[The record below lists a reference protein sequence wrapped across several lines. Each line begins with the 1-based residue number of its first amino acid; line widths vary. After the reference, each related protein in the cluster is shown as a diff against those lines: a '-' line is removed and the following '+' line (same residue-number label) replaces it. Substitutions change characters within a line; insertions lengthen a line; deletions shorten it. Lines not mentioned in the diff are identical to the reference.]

1 MWTPESTGF
10 EAGPLTRPKRFG
22 YFCSPMWRGT
32 AGQDTPFG
40 GGMALGERFVGRSVA
55 EVIEIQA
62 AENPDGIFLIYND
75 RRLTFAQVDARAT
88 ALAAA
93 LAERGVGK
101 GDRIAIDLPNW
112 PEFVLSMFAAA
123 KLGAVIV
130 PLNPRYT
137 VPELQYMLRHSEST
151 VVVSAENY
159 NGVDYL
165 QLFEGFLT
173 SLPDLQY
180 LVTVGEEDLW
190 YDDRIYQFEDLIS
203 SGDGRAV
210 PEVSI
215 QPDEDLFAILYTSGT
230 MGKPKG
236 VALTHTN
243 LLSAATVTA
252 DAIQLTPSDVVF
264 GVTTVFHVFG
274 LGPGI
279 IGTAAAGAA
288 LVLQEQFQ
296 AAEALELI
304 ERHRVTVHY
313 GVPTVFIT
321 EMREDGRLNR
331 DLTSLRIGVAAGA
344 PIGDELVR
352 RIRSELCPNLQ
363 VAYSL
368 TETGSTAAITR
379 PDDLPDKQVFTVG
392 RPLPGTSVRVLDLD
406 GTILPVESLGEV
418 AVRGPGVMKG
428 YYRQPGETAQAF
440 DEEGYF
446 LTGDLGLVDDEGFIH
461 IVGRR
466 KELIIR
472 GGFNVYPREVED
484 RLHAHPAVLDVAVVG
499 LPHEVL
505 GEVVCACIVPVE
517 GAIVTGEEI
526 KEWCRG
532 ALADYKVPDLVR
544 FFDSFP
550 LTGSGKV
557 RRVEL
562 ARMVSAEESSRRP

>member
-1 MWTPESTGF
+1 
-10 EAGPLTRPKRFG
+10 
-22 YFCSPMWRGT
+22 
-32 AGQDTPFG
+32 
-40 GGMALGERFVGRSVA
+40 MALSERFRGRSVA
-55 EVIEIQA
+55 QVLEAQA
-62 AENPDGIFLIYND
+62 AEDPNRVFLIYGS
-75 RRLTFAQVDARAT
+75 RRLTYGQVDARAT

-93 LAERGVGK
+93 LHELGIEA
-101 GDRIAIDLPNW
+101 GDRIALDLPNW
-112 PEFVLSMFAAA
+112 PEFVISMFAAA

-137 VPELQYMLRHSEST
+137 VPELQYMLRHSEAA
-151 VVVSAENY
+151 VVISAETF
-159 NGVDYL
+159 GGTDYL
-165 QLFEGFLT
+165 ELFEGFLT

-180 LVTVGEEDLW
+180 VVTVGEADLW
-190 YDDRIYQFEDLIS
+190 YDDRIYQFEDLLS
-203 SGDGRAV
+203 SGEGRAV
-210 PEVSI
+210 PELRVN
-215 QPDEDLFAILYTSGT
+215 PEEDVFAILYTSGT

-236 VALTHTN
+236 VALTHWN
-243 LLSAATVTA
+243 LLSAAAGTVE
-252 DAIQLTPSDVVF
+252 AIGLAPDDVVF

-279 IGTAAAGAA
+279 LGTMAAGAS
-288 LVLQEQFQ
+288 LVLQEQFDP
-296 AAEALELI
+296 AEALELI

-313 GVPTVFIT
+313 GVPTVFLT
-321 EMREDGRLNR
+321 ELREQRKANR
-331 DLTSLRIGVAAGA
+331 DLSSLRVGIVAGA
-344 PIGDELVR
+344 PISDEQVR
-352 RIRSELCPNLQ
+352 RIRAELCPNLQ

-368 TETGSTAAITR
+368 TETASTVTLTR
-379 PDDLPDKQVFTVG
+379 PEDPEDKQVQTVG
-392 RPLPGTSVRVLDLD
+392 RPLDGIEIRILDLD
-406 GTILPVESLGEV
+406 GSVLPVESLGEV
-418 AVRGPGVMKG
+418 AVKGPGVMKG

-440 DEEGYF
+440 DEDGYF
-446 LTGDLGLVDDEGFIH
+446 LTGDLGMVDEEGYLH

-484 RLHAHPAVLDVAVVG
+484 RLHAHPAVADVVVVG

-505 GEVVCACIVPVE
+505 GELVCACIVPVE

>member
-1 MWTPESTGF
+1 VD
-10 EAGPLTRPKRFG
+10 GP
-22 YFCSPMWRGT
+22 
-32 AGQDTPFG
+32 
-40 GGMALGERFVGRSVA
+40 SVA
-55 EVIEIQA
+55 QILERQA
-62 AENPDGIFLIYND
+62 QARPDGVFLIFGEKQ
-75 RRLTFAQVDARAT
+75 LTYGQVEGRAM

-93 LAERGVGK
+93 LAELGVEP
-101 GDRIAIDLPNW
+101 GDRIAVDMPNW
-112 PEFVLSMFAAA
+112 PEFVISMFAAA
-123 KLGAVIV
+123 KLGAIIV

-137 VPELQYMLRHSEST
+137 VPELQYMLRHSEAT
-151 VVVSAENY
+151 VVVTCETF

-180 LVTVGEEDLW
+180 LVTVGAEELW
-190 YDDRIYQFEDLIS
+190 YDDRIYQFEDLLS
-203 SGDGRAV
+203 SGEGRAL
-210 PEVSI
+210 PQAHI
-215 QPDEDLFAILYTSGT
+215 DPANDTFAILYTSGT

-236 VALTHTN
+236 VALTHAN
-243 LLSAATVTA
+243 LLSAAAATVDAISLTA
-252 DAIQLTPSDVVF
+252 DDVVF
-264 GVTTVFHVFG
+264 GVTTIFHVFG
-274 LGPGI
+274 IGPGI
-279 IGTAAAGAA
+279 LGTVQAGAS

-296 AAEALELI
+296 PSEALALI
-304 ERHRVTVHY
+304 EKHRVTVHY

-321 EMREDGRLNR
+321 EMREADRPKH
-331 DLTSLRIGVAAGA
+331 DLSSLRVGIVAGA

-352 RIRSELCPNLQ
+352 RIRQDLCPNLQ

-368 TETGSTAAITR
+368 TETASTVALTQ
-379 PDDLPDKQVFTVG
+379 PGDPLDKQVFTVG
-392 RPLPGTSVRVLDLD
+392 KPLPGTEVRVLDLD
-406 GTILPVESLGEV
+406 GTILPVESLGEI
-418 AVRGPGVMKG
+418 AVKGPGVMKG

-440 DEEGYF
+440 DEDGFF
-446 LTGDLGLVDDEGFIH
+446 LTGDLGIVDDEGFVH

-505 GEVVCACIVPVE
+505 GEVVCACCVPVE

-526 KEWCRG
+526 KDWCRG

>member
-1 MWTPESTGF
+1 
-10 EAGPLTRPKRFG
+10 
-22 YFCSPMWRGT
+22 
-32 AGQDTPFG
+32 
-40 GGMALGERFVGRSVA
+40 MALAERFAGRSVA
-55 EVIEIQA
+55 EVVEIQA
-62 AENPDGIFLIYND
+62 TENPDGTFLIYND
-75 RRLTFAQVDARAT
+75 RRLTYAQVDARAT

-93 LAERGVGK
+93 LAELGVGK

-112 PEFVLSMFAAA
+112 PEFVLSMFAVA

-137 VPELQYMLRHSEST
+137 VPELQYMLRHSEAT
-151 VVVSAENY
+151 VVISAENY
-159 NGVDYL
+159 GGIDYL

-190 YDDRIYQFEDLIS
+190 YDDRIHQFEDLIS
-203 SGDGRAV
+203 SGAGRNL
-210 PEVSI
+210 PEVTI
-215 QPDEDLFAILYTSGT
+215 QPAEDVFAILYTSGT

-236 VALTHTN
+236 VALTHAN
-243 LLSAATVTA
+243 LLSVAAATA
-252 DAIQLTPSDVVF
+252 DAIGLTTEDVVF

-274 LGPGI
+274 LGPGV

-288 LVLQEQFQ
+288 LVLQEQFHSAQ
-296 AAEALELI
+296 ALELI

-321 EMREDGRLNR
+321 EMRLDERTER
-331 DLTSLRIGVAAGA
+331 DLGSLRVGIAAGA
-344 PIGDELVR
+344 PVADGLVR
-352 RIRSELCPNLQ
+352 RIRNELCPNLQ

-368 TETGSTAAITR
+368 TETGSSVAITR
-379 PDDLPDKQVFTVG
+379 PDDPLDKQVFTVG
-392 RPLPGTSVRVLDLD
+392 RPLPGTDVRVLDLD
-406 GTILPVESLGEV
+406 GTILPVESLGEI

-440 DEEGYF
+440 DEDGFF
-446 LTGDLGLVDDEGFIH
+446 LTGDLGLVDDDGYVH

-484 RLHAHPAVLDVAVVG
+484 RLHAHPAVLDVAIVG

-517 GAIVTGEEI
+517 GAIITGEEI

>member
-1 MWTPESTGF
+1 
-10 EAGPLTRPKRFG
+10 
-22 YFCSPMWRGT
+22 
-32 AGQDTPFG
+32 
-40 GGMALGERFVGRSVA
+40 MALGERFVGRSVA

-62 AENPDGIFLIYND
+62 TENPDGIFLIYND

-93 LAERGVGK
+93 LAELGVAK
-101 GDRIAIDLPNW
+101 GDRVAIDLPNW

-137 VPELQYMLRHSEST
+137 VPELQYMLRHSEAT
-151 VVVSAENY
+151 VVISAENY
-159 NGVDYL
+159 NGIDYL

-203 SGDGRAV
+203 SGEGRAV
-210 PEVSI
+210 PDVPI

-252 DAIQLTPSDVVF
+252 DAIQLTPADVVF

-279 IGTAAAGAA
+279 IGTAAGGAA

-296 AAEALELI
+296 PAEALELI

-321 EMREDGRLNR
+321 EMREAGRQKR
-331 DLTSLRIGVAAGA
+331 DLSSLRIGVAAGA

-352 RIRSELCPNLQ
+352 RIRAELCPSLQ

-379 PDDLPDKQVFTVG
+379 PEDLPDKQVFTVG

-446 LTGDLGLVDDEGFIH
+446 LTGDLGLVDDEGYIH

-484 RLHAHPAVLDVAVVG
+484 RLHAHPAVLDVAIVG

-526 KEWCRG
+526 KEWCRD
-532 ALADYKVPDLVR
+532 ALADYKIPDLVR

-562 ARMVSAEESSRRP
+562 ARMVSAEESSRRL